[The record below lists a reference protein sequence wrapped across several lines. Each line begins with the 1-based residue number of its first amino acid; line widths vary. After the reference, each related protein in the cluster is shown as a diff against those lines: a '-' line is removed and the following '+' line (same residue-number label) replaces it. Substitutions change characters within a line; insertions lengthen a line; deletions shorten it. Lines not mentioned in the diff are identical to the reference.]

1 MTRLV
6 IVSNRLPVTI
16 QKQGDLYVSSAS
28 SGGLATGLS
37 ALPDAIEKIWI
48 GWPGSHFSGTE
59 ESEVTNLLQQEGLIP
74 VFLSENDIDTYY
86 SGFCNRT
93 IWPHFHYFT
102 QYTSYKEEYW
112 NAYVKI
118 NNRFAQIISNCIKSD
133 DTIWIHDYQL
143 MLLPGILRNNFPDLS
158 IGFFLHIPFPSY
170 EIFRTLPW
178 RSDLLLGML
187 GADQVGFHT
196 YGYMRHFLSAAYRIC
211 GFEHHIGKIT
221 TTNRVVNVD
230 VFPMGIDYNKYAA
243 VPFVSDLADET
254 INIGNLGNGKKII
267 ISLDRLDYTKGIPQR
282 IQAFARFLDL
292 HPEYI
297 GLVTLVLVV
306 IPSRS
311 QVTQYR
317 DLKKTLNTLVSEVN
331 STYGSFGWIPIHYL
345 YRNLLHNELL
355 TLYQVADIALIT
367 PLRDGMNLVAKEYI
381 ASKNDIGKGV
391 LILSEMTGAATELS
405 DAILVNPHDT
415 YDIVKAIKTALI
427 MPEQEQAQRLKN
439 MQAGLKKY
447 AVDYWA
453 ANFLKELDRH
463 LHNRRQF
470 HINKLEESIKTV
482 IFDAYQYSK
491 KRLIILDYDG
501 TLMPFHVDPLAVFP
515 DTDLID
521 LLLRLNED
529 PNNRMVINSGRDKQT
544 LEDWLGNFGIDLAAE
559 HGVWLK
565 DSTEWRRTPG
575 LSSDWKNDVRAALEN
590 IVERTPG
597 SFIEEKEFSIA
608 WHYRQIDKDLGE
620 KRLREFRDVLLYLTA
635 NTELHVLEGNKVVEV
650 KHAGVTKGKA
660 TLNWLQMDN
669 WDFILAIGDDK
680 TDEDM
685 FRVLPPEAFSV
696 KIGMENSEAKYHL
709 VNTLEVRDFLTQ
721 LSHLWNQKD
730 N

>member
-1 MTRLV
+1 
-6 IVSNRLPVTI
+6 
-16 QKQGDLYVSSAS
+16 
-28 SGGLATGLS
+28 
-37 ALPDAIEKIWI
+37 
-48 GWPGSHFSGTE
+48 
-59 ESEVTNLLQQEGLIP
+59 
-74 VFLSENDIDTYY
+74 
-86 SGFCNRT
+86 
-93 IWPHFHYFT
+93 
-102 QYTSYKEEYW
+102 
-112 NAYVKI
+112 
-118 NNRFAQIISNCIKSD
+118 
-133 DTIWIHDYQL
+133 
-143 MLLPGILRNNFPDLS
+143 
-158 IGFFLHIPFPSY
+158 
-170 EIFRTLPW
+170 
-178 RSDLLLGML
+178 
-187 GADQVGFHT
+187 
-196 YGYMRHFLSAAYRIC
+196 
-211 GFEHHIGKIT
+211 
-221 TTNRVVNVD
+221 VVNVD

-243 VPFVSDLADET
+243 LPSVSELADET
-254 INIGNLGNGKKII
+254 MNIGNLGKGKKII

-345 YRNLLHNELL
+345 YRNLLHTELL
-355 TLYQVADIALIT
+355 ALYQVADIALIT

-381 ASKNDIGKGV
+381 ASKNDTGKGV

-405 DAILVNPHDT
+405 EAILVNPHDT
-415 YDIVKAIKTALI
+415 YDIVKAIKSALI
-427 MPEQEQAQRLKN
+427 MPEQEQAFRLKN
-439 MQAGLKKY
+439 MQARLKKY

-470 HINKLEESIKTV
+470 HINKLEDAIKTV
-482 IFDAYQYSK
+482 IFDSYQKSK

-515 DTDLID
+515 DHHLID
-521 LLLRLNED
+521 LLLRLTLD
-529 PNNRMVINSGRDKQT
+529 QNNKLVINSGRDKQT
-544 LEDWLGNFGIDLAAE
+544 LEDWLGHLGIDFAAE

-565 DSTEWRRTPG
+565 DSKEWRRTPG

-620 KRLREFRDVLLYLTA
+620 KRVREFRDVLLYLTA

-660 TLNWLQMDN
+660 TLNWLQMDD

-721 LSHLWNQKD
+721 LSHL
-730 N
+730 